1 MTEKKYISDFDPRS
15 EAIISYTVML
25 IAIARRFSMTPEQLS
40 LWITEQAKERGYD
53 IFLFNGQAPSIS
65 EYAKHFSEGR
75 SLLYSDVEMVET
87 THSISVISCLY
98 MIDKNHI
105 PDAFYFYD
113 VDINVYYSYVSY
125 LAHHH
130 AALFGIHLT
139 IEHSDGKEVATFA
152 KG

>member
-1 MTEKKYISDFDPRS
+1 MTEKKSISDFDPRS

-53 IFLFNGQAPSIS
+53 ILLFNGQTPSIS

-87 THSISVISCLY
+87 THSIS
-98 MIDKNHI
+98 
-105 PDAFYFYD
+105 
-113 VDINVYYSYVSY
+113 
-125 LAHHH
+125 
-130 AALFGIHLT
+130 
-139 IEHSDGKEVATFA
+139 
-152 KG
+152 

>member
-1 MTEKKYISDFDPRS
+1 MTEKKSISDFDPRS

-53 IFLFNGQAPSIS
+53 ILLFNGQTPSIS

-98 MIDKNHI
+98 
-105 PDAFYFYD
+105 
-113 VDINVYYSYVSY
+113 
-125 LAHHH
+125 
-130 AALFGIHLT
+130 
-139 IEHSDGKEVATFA
+139 
-152 KG
+152 